1 MFQGDMEQWVRF
13 ANTIKLRIAI
23 SNTTEIA
30 AIYAEGSGFIT
41 DDVLVIIGYL
51 KDAGKQNPFWNL
63 YGSDE
68 SGTLTLTNKATCATD
83 YILDYLADSN
93 DPRINFI
100 YEKPESGHLGVPQ
113 PTGLR
118 HTCERCLYQRG
129 SNIGPGLLK
138 DQQWALVFLHWL
150 KAILIKQKQR

>member
-23 SNTTEIA
+23 RESNTTEIA

-41 DDVLVIIGYL
+41 DDVLVNPGYL

-113 PTGLR
+113 GLLDYD
-118 HTCERCLYQRG
+118 TPVNDALYQRG
-129 SNIGPGLLK
+129 
-138 DQQWALVFLHWL
+138 V
-150 KAILIKQKQR
+150 

>member
-1 MFQGDMEQWVRF
+1 MEQWVRF

-23 SNTTEIA
+23 RESNTTEIA

-41 DDVLVIIGYL
+41 DDVLVNPGYL

-93 DPRINFI
+93 DQINFI
-100 YEKPESGHLGVPQ
+100 YETRVRSFRRTTR
-113 PTGLR
+113 PTGYD
-118 HTCERCLYQRG
+118 TPVNDAFIPEV
-129 SNIGPGLLK
+129 SNMGPGLLK
-138 DQQWALVFLHWL
+138 DQQWALVFY
-150 KAILIKQKQR
+150 IG